1 MELLFDTKQAVTL
14 AHFPYPLIEKGPNLP
29 SFRNDK
35 SLKIAA
41 KDLISR
47 FWPTMGHIPRIID
60 ASIIDAKEESL

>member
-1 MELLFDTKQAVTL
+1 MLISRILLSKKD
-14 AHFPYPLIEKGPNLP
+14 LIFHP
-29 SFRNDK
+29 FRNDK

-47 FWPTMGHIPRIID
+47 FWPTMGHSPRIID